1 MIFGGIIMDE
11 CKKVLKQIE
20 ILNSIKKDIIKPIQ
34 DLEEKMRNLK
44 GQMDDIETEIEARQ
58 LILKEMINADKDLY
72 NEIKEQIVQFED
84 DFNKK
89 RSDYN
94 IVNKELESLKENKK
108 SSVEVIDK
116 QLKILKDNP
125 CYKSRSI
132 I

>member
-94 IVNKELESLKENKK
+94 IVNKELESLKESKK
-108 SSVEVIDK
+108 GSIEVIDK

-125 CYKSRSI
+125 CYKSRSTV
-132 I
+132 